1 MKKLISI
8 YFSKQFIF
16 FVACGTIAA
25 TLHVIIR
32 IILRNFFG
40 FQTSA
45 IMAYLCA
52 IAIAFSLYRIY
63 VFPLSST
70 PINKQSTRFLII
82 NISFSPF
89 VLYAFRSITIFLYQH
104 GFELYVEGV
113 AHIISLALPP
123 LITFLCY
130 KFFAFK

>member
-1 MKKLISI
+1 MKKLIAI

-25 TLHVIIR
+25 TLHWIIR
-32 IILRNFFG
+32 IILRNYFG

-70 PINKQSTRFLII
+70 PINKQSIRFLII
-82 NISFSPF
+82 NFSFSPF
-89 VLYAFRSITIFLYQH
+89 VLYAFRSITVFLYQH
-104 GFELYVEGV
+104 GFELYIEET
-113 AHIISLALPP
+113 AHFISLALPP
-123 LITFLCY
+123 LLTFLCY